1 MSTAFAPNIKH
12 LNRFIPARA
21 VIFLYLDSHRTLHS
35 SVALKLCLCRYGR
48 KALQEMYQVFLRR
61 RTPNAT
67 ATPAWME
74 ELLKD
79 MPLDEQQQR
88 RTELFDVSWQQLKP
102 SPTASKSP
110 I

>member
-1 MSTAFAPNIKH
+1 M
-12 LNRFIPARA
+12 
-21 VIFLYLDSHRTLHS
+21 
-35 SVALKLCLCRYGR
+35 CRYGR

-79 MPLDEQQQR
+79 MPLEEQQQR
-88 RTELFDVSWQQLKP
+88 RTELFDVSLSMIKAITHSHLCRHSHP
-102 SPTASKSP
+102 CPCHAAVIT
-110 I
+110 